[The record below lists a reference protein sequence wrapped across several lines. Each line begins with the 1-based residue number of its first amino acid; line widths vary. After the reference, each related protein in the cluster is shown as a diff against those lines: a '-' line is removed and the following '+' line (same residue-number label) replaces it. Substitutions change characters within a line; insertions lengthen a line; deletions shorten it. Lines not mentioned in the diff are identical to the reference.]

1 MIVHRGK
8 NVTYFNMVL
17 NPLSM
22 PSGPVIPSNHI
33 MHVSDQATPHI
44 HAPFTVQETIYLA
57 LICFK
62 SRPQLQYLCLVVILN
77 V

>member
-33 MHVSDQATPHI
+33 MHVASQTKPPLISMPLLLSKKPYTLPLSVSSHV
-44 HAPFTVQETIYLA
+44 HSSNIY
-57 LICFK
+57 
-62 SRPQLQYLCLVVILN
+62 V
-77 V
+77 